1 MVIQVQ
7 LYNQIKTGWCSN
19 IFNVIYLKNE
29 FFKFQISGLVAS
41 SPGMTYQS
49 VPIQAGQGLMQAG
62 VQPGFQYS
70 GIEKTSKKV
79 LSGFF

>member
-29 FFKFQISGLVAS
+29 FFEFQISGLVAS
-41 SPGMTYQS
+41 SPGMNFQS
-49 VPIQAGQGLMQAG
+49 VPIQAGQGPMQAG
-62 VQPGFQYS
+62 VQPGYQYP
-70 GIEKTSKKV
+70 GIEKTLK
-79 LSGFF
+79 

>member
-41 SPGMTYQS
+41 SPGMTFQS
-49 VPIQAGQGLMQAG
+49 VPIQAGQGPMQAG
-62 VQPGFQYS
+62 VQPGYQYP
-70 GIEKTSKKV
+70 GIEKT
-79 LSGFF
+79 